1 MTNNLLFSE
10 KPLPKLTLELD
21 GVTIERIAQLPVYMH
36 DILYTTGVGKN
47 KGKQYVYINLKN
59 GVFANRLGALFTTA
73 HMDTPLLLNKVEAG
87 ITINAWRFYGIHP
100 SFSAAQ
106 RRAEWLKHQQ
116 YPWASRV
123 QAVFEYVVAY
133 NDTWDDASS
142 QLEKQWLSLARAAEV
157 AMGKARKFELATYS
171 APFVMGLVSMYPEE
185 QHQTHVDLARRWL
198 ADPAFDASSNLT
210 TVQ

>member
-116 YPWASRV
+116 YPWADKV
-123 QAVFEYVVAY
+123 QAVFEHVVAH
-133 NDTWDDASS
+133 NESWDDSDS
-142 QLEKQWLSLARAAEV
+142 WLEKQWLTLARAAEV
-157 AMGKARKFELATYS
+157 AMGKSKKFELALYS
-171 APFVMGLVSMYPEE
+171 DPFVRALVDLYPEG
-185 QHQTHVDLARRWL
+185 QGGTHVDLAERWL
-198 ADPAFDASSNLT
+198 ADPTPTARL
-210 TVQ
+210 

>member
-87 ITINAWRFYGIHP
+87 ITIDAWRFYGIHP

-116 YPWASRV
+116 YPWADKV
-123 QAVFEYVVAY
+123 QAVFEHVVAH
-133 NDTWDDASS
+133 NESWDDSDS
-142 QLEKQWLSLARAAEV
+142 WLEKQWLTLARAAEV
-157 AMGKARKFELATYS
+157 AMGKSKKFELALYS
-171 APFVMGLVSMYPEE
+171 DPFVRALVDLYPEG
-185 QHQTHVDLARRWL
+185 QGGTHVDLAERWL
-198 ADPAFDASSNLT
+198 ADPTPTARL
-210 TVQ
+210 